1 MRNGSKACACGAGVF
16 STRRPTLVGCAL
28 AAVYVLALI
37 VLAMDLLVW
46 RPF

>member
-1 MRNGSKACACGAGVF
+1 MRNGAEF
-16 STRRPTLVGCAL
+16 RRPTLVGCAL

-37 VLAMDLLVW
+37 VIAMDLLVW